1 MSIITF
7 VNNIEEETGK
17 TMSLVAI
24 ATHMAIDYN
33 NKILVISTTNKEDKM
48 KNCYFEEKQ
57 VKKLRL
63 GIFGENKSTIE
74 SESGIEGIAKI
85 ARSNKLTP
93 QIITNYTRVVF
104 KDRLEILLGA
114 EKQEEK
120 DEENE
125 NNENDKDV
133 EEKKKEIAEE
143 YIDLINVAS
152 MYYDK
157 VFVDLDNNLSEEIR
171 QKILDRSDLIVLNT
185 SQNYASLKK
194 LKENKEKNELLKSP
208 KTLILIG
215 RYDKHSKYN
224 SKNVTRYLEEKNQVL
239 TIPYNTLYFEATNE
253 AGVPDLF
260 LKFKKLSDSEDRN
273 AIFIEEVKRATENI
287 NYRLQELQA
296 RI

>member
-33 NKILVISTTNKEDKM
+33 NRILIISTTNKEDKM
-48 KNCYFEEKQ
+48 KDCFFEEQK
-57 VKKLRL
+57 VKKIRL

-93 QIITNYTRVVF
+93 ELITNYTRVIF
-104 KDRLEILLGA
+104 KDRLEVIFGA
-114 EKQEEK
+114 EKKEDKET
-120 DEENE
+120 EEN
-125 NNENDKDV
+125 
-133 EEKKKEIAEE
+133 KKEIAEE
-143 YIDLINVAS
+143 YIELINVAN

-157 VFVDLDNNLSEEIR
+157 VFVDLDNNLNEEIR
-171 QKILDRSDLIVLNT
+171 QKIIDLSDLVILNT
-185 SQNYASLKK
+185 SQNYSSLKK
-194 LKENKEKNELLKSP
+194 LKESKGKNELLKSS

-215 RYDKHSKYN
+215 RYDKYSKYN
-224 SKNVTRYLEEKNQVL
+224 SKNITRYLEEKNQVL
-239 TIPYNTLYFEATNE
+239 TVPYNTLYFEATNE

-260 LKFKKLSDSEDRN
+260 LRLKKLSDSDDRN
-273 AIFIEEVKRATENI
+273 AIFVEEVRRAGENI
-287 NYRLQELQA
+287 IYRLQELQTLM
-296 RI
+296 